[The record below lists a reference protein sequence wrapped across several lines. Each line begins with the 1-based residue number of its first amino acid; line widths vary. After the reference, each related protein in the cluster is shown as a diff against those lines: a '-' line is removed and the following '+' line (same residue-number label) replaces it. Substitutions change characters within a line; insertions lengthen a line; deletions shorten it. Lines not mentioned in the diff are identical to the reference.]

1 MSEAQLISALYNI
14 FYYSAVFLVP
24 PLLIATAVAFLVGL
38 LQAITQIQE
47 QTLSQT
53 IKILVIGF
61 VLIVFGGTLTAP
73 LFTASDEIFSRFHEY
88 SRQEQ

>member
-1 MSEAQLISALYNI
+1 MDDAQLISALYNT
-14 FYYSAVFLVP
+14 FYYAAVFLVP

-47 QTLSQT
+47 QTLPQT

-61 VLIVFGGTLTAP
+61 VLIVFGGVLTAP
-73 LFTASDEIFSRFHEY
+73 LYSASDEIFSRFHEY
-88 SRQEQ
+88 SN

>member
-1 MSEAQLISALYNI
+1 MAEAHLISSLYNI

-24 PLLIATAVAFLVGL
+24 PLVLATVVAFLIGL

-47 QTLSQT
+47 QTLPQT

-61 VLIVFGGTLTAP
+61 LLIAFGGVLTAP
-73 LFTASDEIFSRFHEY
+73 LYSASDEIFSTFHEN
-88 SRQEQ
+88 SRQ